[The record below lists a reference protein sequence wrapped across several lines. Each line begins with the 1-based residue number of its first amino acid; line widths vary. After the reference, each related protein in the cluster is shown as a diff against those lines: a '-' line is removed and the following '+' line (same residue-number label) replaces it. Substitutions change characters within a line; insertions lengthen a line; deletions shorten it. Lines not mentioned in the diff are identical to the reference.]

1 MNAESRTGHL
11 EVAIATRQ
19 LQIRG
24 SGKLK
29 GNLCVCLELDA
40 ELRTSNAE
48 TTHYRGQS
56 KPRRDNTMDGKQF
69 SLGEYSVDLL
79 VHGYPGKSVCHGWL
93 GFSTIALIRFG
104 ERTALVDVGSFGQRK
119 LIVEELHK
127 RGLKHTDI
135 TDLLLSHSHYD
146 HALNWVM
153 FPNAR
158 IVIGGEELDWA
169 LGEPWGLTPVPELYV
184 RELSTSA
191 QLDRVISGDEVFPG
205 ITAYATPGHT
215 PGSLVYALDTGECAM
230 IFTGDACKNRAE
242 LLSKSVD
249 MTFDASVSR
258 ASIGHIWSLW
268 TARPNNI
275 LVPGHDL
282 PMVLDGGE
290 PRYLGTREA
299 AIRAWFGEDLNQTT
313 VISIGAQ

>member
-1 MNAESRTGHL
+1 
-11 EVAIATRQ
+11 
-19 LQIRG
+19 
-24 SGKLK
+24 
-29 GNLCVCLELDA
+29 
-40 ELRTSNAE
+40 
-48 TTHYRGQS
+48 
-56 KPRRDNTMDGKQF
+56 MDGKQF
-69 SLGEYSVDLL
+69 SLGEYSAVVGSRLSRQVGL
-79 VHGYPGKSVCHGWL
+79 SWV
-93 GFSTIALIRFG
+93 ARFQHHRSHPFR
-104 ERTALVDVGSFGQRK
+104 RTNGTVDVGSFGQRK

-135 TDLLLSHSHYD
+135 TDVLLPHSHYD
-146 HALNWVM
+146 HALNCHVPQCPHCDRW
-153 FPNAR
+153 R
-158 IVIGGEELDWA
+158 RLDWA

-258 ASIGHIWSLW
+258 ASIEHIWSMW

-313 VISIGAQ
+313 VISIGTQ